1 VSEDAKSQ
9 EPSSHNAPRMH
20 SEMARSTHDTVVVRG
35 FDLTSELMGKI
46 DLGGMAFLEL
56 TGRLPDEGESIVFNA
71 MLVSLVEHGITPS
84 TIAARLTYLGAP
96 EALQGAVAAGI
107 LGVGSVFVGTIE
119 GAARMLQ
126 EALQN
131 AGANPDLEALAAEI
145 VTDHRSR
152 RQAIPGFGH
161 PIHKPVDPRAERI
174 FELAERHG
182 LAGEHVR
189 LVKLIQFELSR
200 QTGRSLPINVTGAIG
215 AIAGE
220 LGIPWSICRGLGI
233 MARSIGLVG
242 HLLEEMRHPI
252 ANEMWRRVEDEA
264 ES

>member
-1 VSEDAKSQ
+1 VTEDSASPKPTG
-9 EPSSHNAPRMH
+9 EVPRLR
-20 SEMARSTHDTVVVRG
+20 SEMARSTHDSVVVRG
-35 FDLTSELMGKI
+35 YDLTSDLMGKV

-56 TGRLPDEGESIVFNA
+56 TRRLPGEGESIVFNA

-119 GAARMLQ
+119 GAARILQ
-126 EALQN
+126 EALLA
-131 AGANPDLEALAAEI
+131 AGTDRDLEALAAEI
-145 VTDHRSR
+145 VTDHRRR
-152 RQAIPGFGH
+152 RQAIPGLGH
-161 PIHKPVDPRAERI
+161 PIHQPVDPRAKRL
-174 FELAERHG
+174 FELAEQHG
-182 LAGEHVR
+182 LAGDHVR
-189 LVKLIQFELSR
+189 LVKLIQLELNR

-242 HLLEEMRHPI
+242 HLLEEMRQPI
-252 ANEMWRRVEDEA
+252 ASEIWRRVEDEA